1 MKYAEIE
8 WNNGTPR
15 SAEFGDIYF
24 SAADGVAETRYVF
37 LQQNEL
43 PQRWKE
49 AGSFIIAETGFGT
62 GLNFLVTMMAWL
74 QSAVDDACLHFI
86 SIEKNPVS
94 PEDIARL
101 VRNWPE
107 LKPCADQLLSAYPPP
122 LPGMHMIDL
131 ADGRVK
137 LYLMFDEVEY
147 ALQQI
152 DCKVDA
158 WYLDGFAPTRNP
170 QMWSERVFELIG
182 RHTRVGGSFATYT
195 ASGDVRR
202 GLTAAGFVV
211 QKAQGFGDKRDML
224 KGFIF
229 EQRCYLVDKPWFSTP
244 ARLHNDKAVTIIG
257 AGLAGL
263 TTAWSLARRGWKITL
278 VDRHGSIAEEASGNP
293 AGLLMPRLTQDAT
306 PDSRFYINAL
316 VYAVQCLDR
325 LQAESDQ
332 RFWFKTGNVLVD
344 DAARIK
350 NIIDSH
356 QYPDT
361 FIRHLAGH
369 EIDAVTGVDL
379 QRDGLLFVSAGWV
392 NVKLLCEV
400 IRDECGNH
408 LKFIGSEVSNI
419 AYDHGRW
426 LVSDDA
432 GAPLALS
439 ECLVVAN
446 GGMAK
451 TFAALDWLPVE
462 SVRGQ
467 LTLLRASA
475 KSRNIQCGISADR
488 YITPA
493 VKGIHVVGASYNLD
507 DESVALSNT
516 DQQEN
521 IDRINQLIPGGMFSQ
536 QSELAG
542 RVSFRAVSED
552 RVPVVGCVPDA
563 DAFEHDYHDLR
574 HGRHTAHYPLATC
587 LPGMYVS
594 TAHGSRG
601 LASCFISGEI
611 IASLICNEPVP
622 VDKDILDY
630 LNPARFII
638 RKLKR
643 GRSLRT

>member
-15 SAEFGDIYF
+15 STEFGDIYF
-24 SAADGVAETRYVF
+24 SAADGVAETCYVF

-43 PQRWKE
+43 PQRWQE
-49 AGSFIIAETGFGT
+49 VDSFIIAETGFGT
-62 GLNFLVTMMAWL
+62 GLNFLVTMMTWL
-74 QSAVDDACLHFI
+74 QSAADDACLHFI
-86 SIEKNPVS
+86 SIENNPVS
-94 PEDIARL
+94 PADIAHL

-107 LKPCADQLLSAYPPP
+107 LKSCADELLSAYPPP

-131 ADGRVK
+131 ANGRVR
-137 LYLMFDEVEY
+137 LYLMFDEVEH
-147 ALQQI
+147 ALEQI

-158 WYLDGFAPTRNP
+158 WYLDGFAPSRNP
-170 QMWSERVFELIG
+170 RMWSERVFELIG
-182 RHTRVGGSFATYT
+182 RHTFVGGSFATYT

-229 EQRCYLVDKPWFSTP
+229 EQRCYLVDKPWFTVP
-244 ARLHNDKAVTIIG
+244 ANSYKDKAVTIIG

-293 AGLLMPRLTQDAT
+293 AGLLMPRLTQDKT

-325 LQAESDQ
+325 LQELSDQ
-332 RFWFKTGNVLVD
+332 QFWFKTGNVLVD
-344 DAARIK
+344 DATRLK
-350 NIIDSH
+350 NIVDSH
-356 QYPDT
+356 QYPEA
-361 FIRHLAGH
+361 FIRYLAGN
-369 EIDAVTGVDL
+369 EIEAVTGVEL
-379 QRDGLLFVSAGWV
+379 HREGLLFASAGWV

-400 IRDECGNH
+400 IRNECGNR
-408 LKFIGSEVSNI
+408 LKFIRSDVSNI
-419 AYDHGRW
+419 VFDHGRW
-426 LVSDDA
+426 LVSGDT
-432 GAPLALS
+432 GAPVALS
-439 ECLVVAN
+439 ECLVIAN

-467 LTLLRASA
+467 LTLLRASD
-475 KSRNIQCGISADR
+475 KSSNIQCGISADR

-493 VKGIHVVGASYNLD
+493 DKGRHVVGASYNLD
-507 DESVALSNT
+507 DQSVALSNA

-521 IDRINQLIPGGMFSQ
+521 IDRINQLIPGMFSQ

-563 DAFEHDYHDLR
+563 DAFASAYHDLR
-574 HGRHTAHYPLATC
+574 HGRQTAHYPPAAC

-601 LASCFISGEI
+601 LASCFISADI
-611 IASLICNEPVP
+611 IASLVCNEPVP
-622 VDKDILDY
+622 VAREILDY

-643 GRSLRT
+643 GRSLRA